1 MEARPSSR
9 VPQFTGDNFDDWKF
23 LMLNC
28 LRDEGCLEVAE
39 TSVSILIRAVG
50 QDAPGDNAQAR
61 KRKEEKVQAL
71 EAKENRCRRLLG
83 EGLLGYL
90 ELLKDKADAN
100 AMWNGVL
107 QRFERTSLSSRGVFS
122 RDYDRLKY
130 NPSKESFQMF
140 CLQFD
145 RLVRNLRN
153 TGSVKSDLDVAY
165 EFMWKLPESYAIQ
178 LAGIEA
184 NPSNLNLTFI
194 RSRIDEYE
202 IRMGVDRRRGGN
214 VGPSGLT
221 SSFNASVSS
230 VPGTSRNTRFAP
242 YDKTCYNCGR
252 TGHKSNECY
261 RPGGGACRG
270 RGANNS
276 AQRGFHHQGGSHYS
290 GNRNQGYNSNNNS
303 GSNNNS
309 NRGGRGGYQNPSR
322 GGFRGGHR
330 GGRGR
335 GASSVRASSAVVTNQ
350 RSGYD
355 FCSSE
360 NEVIDTVTINASL
373 TAVQVSALMGT
384 GIWKE
389 SVLFTLDSGATKH
402 LVKSE
407 VPVSFIERL
416 QRPVKIIIAKT
427 NVFLMA
433 YSKGMLFG
441 HTDVDGVRQRFDL
454 EVLVVNE
461 LTHNLLSI
469 PCLNSD
475 GYWTSFGEDKCYIE
489 FENTLLAVGS
499 LSANSLF
506 LLEVGLDDQPDMCL
520 MTAEEGLW
528 HKRLGHLGYD
538 NMKRLCGMVS
548 GIDKLKCEGERFC
561 EVCIEGKQA
570 RLPFGGTRPETTRPL
585 ERVHSDLCGP
595 IKPVAYN
602 GVKYIMT
609 IIDDYTHYVVVYGLK
624 SKESQEVV
632 ACIKA
637 YVARVSVL
645 FPRGISQFRC
655 DNGTEYVNE
664 TLQSFF
670 LENGIAYELTIPG
683 TPEVNGVAERLNR
696 SLLEKARC
704 LLFGSGL
711 SKRFWIEALL
721 TAVYLLNRSP
731 TQALKG
737 KVVPAELWTG
747 SKPDLSK
754 LKVFGCVAYAT
765 KNKSQLRGKFDSRV
779 KRCIMIGYCDNG
791 YKLWSLEDKR
801 IITARN
807 VTFNEK
813 KFKFDDFVEVYGGN
827 YEGDFVLD
835 LDDGNERESDGE
847 IDEAEGEND
856 EIERETEEEVP
867 VEPPQVE
874 DFDEIGEAQ
883 GVRRGTRVR
892 VRPAYLNDFVQ
903 MCMLSKFVDNY
914 KNDNEPEDLF
924 VFAGFNDTQEV
935 DVDDVP
941 VDYESIKFRSDRSL
955 WLAAV
960 NEELSALAENN
971 TWELTSLPRGK
982 VPINCKW
989 VFTVKSD
996 GDGNIDRYKARLV
1009 VKGCSQRYGIDYSET
1024 YAPVAKLSTVRIFL
1038 CLANKLKLFVQ
1049 QLDVKCAFLNGDLR
1063 EEIYM
1068 WPPEGLSVED
1078 GNVCKLKKTLYGL
1091 KQAPLEWNRK
1101 FNDTVSS
1108 LGFSQCEADKCFDN
1122 ESLLSDVKGKL
1133 MSKFQMRDLGEVS
1146 YFLGIKIKRGRNGM
1160 FLSQEKYLSKVL
1172 RKFKL
1177 DTSRPVNTP
1186 MDPKPEVEIG
1196 NDSSI
1201 INVLP
1206 YRSAIGSLMYSCMS
1220 VRPDFCTAVNLFSQ
1234 FQAYATEKH
1243 WKGVKR
1249 ILRYIQGTQNW
1260 GLWYRGLSDVPLVLY
1275 ADADYANSPDRKSL
1289 SGFVIQMFGD
1299 TIAWGTRKQTSVA
1312 QSSCEAEYIAL
1323 ATAVSELLWVRQLLN
1338 ELGVLI
1344 SDPITV
1350 FEDNTSAIEA
1360 LKKWDVKRLKHV
1372 DVKYNF
1378 IKDLYHKNL
1387 ISVDY
1392 IPSADQKADIMTK
1405 GLPFVS
1411 FSKHRENIGMC
1422 ESNL

>member
-1 MEARPSSR
+1 
-9 VPQFTGDNFDDWKF
+9 
-23 LMLNC
+23 
-28 LRDEGCLEVAE
+28 
-39 TSVSILIRAVG
+39 
-50 QDAPGDNAQAR
+50 
-61 KRKEEKVQAL
+61 
-71 EAKENRCRRLLG
+71 
-83 EGLLGYL
+83 
-90 ELLKDKADAN
+90 
-100 AMWNGVL
+100 
-107 QRFERTSLSSRGVFS
+107 
-122 RDYDRLKY
+122 
-130 NPSKESFQMF
+130 
-140 CLQFD
+140 
-145 RLVRNLRN
+145 
-153 TGSVKSDLDVAY
+153 
-165 EFMWKLPESYAIQ
+165 MWKLPESYAIQ

-202 IRMGVDRRRGGN
+202 IRMGVDRRRG
-214 VGPSGLT
+214 
-221 SSFNASVSS
+221 
-230 VPGTSRNTRFAP
+230 
-242 YDKTCYNCGR
+242 
-252 TGHKSNECY
+252 
-261 RPGGGACRG
+261 
-270 RGANNS
+270 
-276 AQRGFHHQGGSHYS
+276 
-290 GNRNQGYNSNNNS
+290 
-303 GSNNNS
+303 
-309 NRGGRGGYQNPSR
+309 
-322 GGFRGGHR
+322 
-330 GGRGR
+330 
-335 GASSVRASSAVVTNQ
+335 
-350 RSGYD
+350 
-355 FCSSE
+355 
-360 NEVIDTVTINASL
+360 
-373 TAVQVSALMGT
+373 AVQVSALMGT

-847 IDEAEGEND
+847 IDKAEGEND

-1108 LGFSQCEADKCFDN
+1108 LGFSQCEADKCLYVRRGNNGVVFLLLYVDDFLISSDN